1 MKNAGAVEK
10 ESPINNTANFEES
23 TLVSILKV
31 ESHES
36 RSQMIPNISSQ
47 QFLLDYD
54 ENMGV
59 ESISPNHDAINDTLD
74 SKPASGVESNSVDID
89 DTLNDTETNDE
100 TSTASDSTKETDSED
115 EKKADSD
122 NNINIINDES
132 NLVDGTKNEN

>member
-1 MKNAGAVEK
+1 MKNAGTVEK
-10 ESPINNTANFEES
+10 ESPINKAENIEKS

-31 ESHES
+31 ESQES
-36 RSQMIPNISSQ
+36 SSSQLIPTINSQ

-59 ESISPNHDAINDTLD
+59 ESIPANHDAINDTLD
-74 SKPASGVESNSVDID
+74 SKPTSGVESISADID
-89 DTLNDTETNDE
+89 DTVYDNDE
-100 TSTASDSTKETDSED
+100 ASTASDSTKETDSED

-122 NNINIINDES
+122 DNINIINDES

>member
-1 MKNAGAVEK
+1 MKNAGTVEK
-10 ESPINNTANFEES
+10 ESPINKAENIEKS

-31 ESHES
+31 ESQELS
-36 RSQMIPNISSQ
+36 SSQLIPNINSQ

-59 ESISPNHDAINDTLD
+59 ESIPANHDTINDTLD
-74 SKPASGVESNSVDID
+74 SKPTSGVESISVDID
-89 DTLNDTETNDE
+89 DTVYDNDE
-100 TSTASDSTKETDSED
+100 ASTASDSTKETDSED

-122 NNINIINDES
+122 DNINIINDES